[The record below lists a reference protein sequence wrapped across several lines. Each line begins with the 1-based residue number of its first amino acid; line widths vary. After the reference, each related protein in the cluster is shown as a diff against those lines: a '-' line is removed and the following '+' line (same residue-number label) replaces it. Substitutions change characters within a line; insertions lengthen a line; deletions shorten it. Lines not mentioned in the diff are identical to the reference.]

1 MAKTSLEKQIAKAQR
16 EAKNTAKKQ
25 AREAQ
30 KLAEK
35 EARQQRAA
43 SIVNGQPII
52 EGLRIMDSTSEEM
65 LKCLLEKSEIKAGSQ
80 RNFTDDIFPDYAKYS
95 IALELE
101 KLVQYG
107 MISIITVWDSGGIL
121 NLLPQAVSY
130 FGDKEVAL
138 RKQEERQAIFRAGS
152 IVNYGNLIMGN
163 ANNSTFSID
172 NSVHKIEHEIEEKA
186 GTDKEELLEILE
198 EIKELMDNIETSRS
212 IPKQKGLFKKLS
224 THMTKHGWFYAEIVA
239 LLGQQ
244 AIAMLEA

>member
-65 LKCLLEKSEIKAGSQ
+65 LKCLPEKSEIKAGSQ
-80 RNFTDDIFPDYAKYS
+80 RNFTDDIFPDYVKYS

-101 KLVQYG
+101 
-107 MISIITVWDSGGIL
+107 
-121 NLLPQAVSY
+121 NLY
-130 FGDKEVAL
+130 NME
-138 RKQEERQAIFRAGS
+138 
-152 IVNYGNLIMGN
+152 
-163 ANNSTFSID
+163 
-172 NSVHKIEHEIEEKA
+172 
-186 GTDKEELLEILE
+186 
-198 EIKELMDNIETSRS
+198 
-212 IPKQKGLFKKLS
+212 
-224 THMTKHGWFYAEIVA
+224 
-239 LLGQQ
+239 
-244 AIAMLEA
+244 